1 MRAGDGLAHPAFALG
16 MLGLLLVLALS
27 LIAMQQTIPPIAPGV
42 GSVLGPRPGEYWP
55 APDRRW
61 PSPAQYYSGVH
72 APAKIR
78 HVDPVYPDAARA
90 AGVHGGVVVELALDL
105 DGRVT
110 DVRVLR
116 GIPGLDQA
124 AIDAARQWEFART
137 FMNGERVQMKAVM
150 TVSFEPPSQAEPAA
164 ASRPARPPR
173 AP

>member
-1 MRAGDGLAHPAFALG
+1 MRAGDGLARPAFALG
-16 MLGLLLVLALS
+16 MLGLLLVFALS
-27 LIAMQQTIPPIAPGV
+27 LIALQQTIPPIAPGV

-55 APDRRW
+55 SPDTRW
-61 PSPAQYYSGVH
+61 PRPAQYYSGVH
-72 APAKIR
+72 APVKIR

-90 AGVHGGVVVELALDL
+90 AGVRGAVVVELALDL